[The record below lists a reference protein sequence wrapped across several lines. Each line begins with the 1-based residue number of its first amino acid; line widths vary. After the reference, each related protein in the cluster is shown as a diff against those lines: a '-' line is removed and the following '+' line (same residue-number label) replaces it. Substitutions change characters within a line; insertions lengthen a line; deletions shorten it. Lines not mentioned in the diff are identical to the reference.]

1 MSLLIT
7 SYKNKLEYC
16 NKTICRTTNLL
27 VSSVYRYKAQ
37 LQDKKAGDNMNI
49 TKLLIAVAITFISTL
64 ILVFPVKKIAM
75 KYGFVDSP
83 NSRKIH
89 KRVMPTLGGLAMF
102 LGTAFG
108 MLYLRPEHPE
118 LHSII
123 FGAILITGV
132 GIIDDKFQI
141 RPLTK
146 LIGQL
151 GAATIAI
158 SGGVIIEK
166 ITLPFIG
173 LIEFNQGF
181 AIVITVL
188 WIVGITN
195 AINLID
201 GLDGLASGVTTIGLI
216 SILAMSIIDS
226 NIIVIYLASLLIA
239 TNIGFLFHN
248 FYPAKIYMGDTGSMF
263 LGYSIAV
270 ISTLGLFK
278 NVTLFSFIIPIIILA
293 IPIFDTLFSIVRRVV
308 AGESILKADR
318 KHIHYRLLESG
329 FSHRSTVLIIYGF
342 AAIFGIIAILFS
354 QVSLIMTLVLT
365 ITLLLLLQ
373 AFAEITG
380 VVGDGKMPLIK
391 TVHRTFKREKV
402 QYKRNH

>member
-1 MSLLIT
+1 
-7 SYKNKLEYC
+7 
-16 NKTICRTTNLL
+16 
-27 VSSVYRYKAQ
+27 
-37 LQDKKAGDNMNI
+37 MNI
-49 TKLLIAVAITFISTL
+49 TKLVIAFAITLISTL
-64 ILVFPVKKIAM
+64 LLVIPVKKIAL
-75 KYGFVDSP
+75 KYGFIDRPS
-83 NSRKIH
+83 SRKIH
-89 KRVMPTLGGLAMF
+89 KHVMPTLGGLAIF
-102 LGTAFG
+102 VGSALGL
-108 MLYLRPEHPE
+108 LYLRPQHSE
-118 LHSII
+118 LPAIMI
-123 FGAILITGV
+123 GATVITLV

-151 GAATIAI
+151 AAASIVI

-166 ITLPFIG
+166 ITLPLIG

-181 AIVITVL
+181 AILITVL

-216 SILAMSIIDS
+216 SILVVSIIDT
-226 NIIVIYLASLLIA
+226 NVIVIYLASILIA
-239 TNIGFLFHN
+239 ANIGFLAHN

-263 LGYSIAV
+263 LGFSIAV

-278 NVTLFSFIIPIIILA
+278 NVTIFSFIVPIIILA
-293 IPIFDTLFSIVRRVV
+293 IPIFDTLFSIVRRAL
-308 AGESILKADR
+308 AGENIMLPDK
-318 KHIHYRLLESG
+318 KHIHYRLMESG
-329 FSHRSTVLIIYGF
+329 FSHRATVLIIYGF
-342 AAIFGIIAILFS
+342 SALFGVIAILFS

-365 ITLLLLLQ
+365 VTVLLLLQ

-391 TVHRTFKREKV
+391 TIQRACKRRKIV
-402 QYKRNH
+402 YKRNN